1 MQHKIHQTGKEIKSR
16 LTALEDQSADPG
28 HEGTSQ
34 DLVLKRPD
42 SPKRKT
48 LSELIKVCQNKH
60 FLLTLVLL
68 HCFVGH
74 SKNTSRAVSQT
85 FSFARASGRAIKE
98 YKGIPFVPTKA
109 KASIES

>member
-68 HCFVGH
+68 YCLCRIFEKHKQSCWPDF
-74 SKNTSRAVSQT
+74 
-85 FSFARASGRAIKE
+85 
-98 YKGIPFVPTKA
+98 
-109 KASIES
+109 

>member
-60 FLLTLVLL
+60 FLLTLIYFIV
-68 HCFVGH
+68 FVGH
-74 SKNTSRAVSQT
+74 TKNTSRAVSRNL
-85 FSFARASGRAIKE
+85 SFARARSRAIKE

>member
-34 DLVLKRPD
+34 DLVLKRP
-42 SPKRKT
+42 KRKT

-60 FLLTLVLL
+60 FLLKLVLL

-74 SKNTSRAVSQT
+74 SKNTSRAVNQT